1 MSFNALFIAHSA
13 DADKTKHGS
22 LIQTGT
28 YKLFTVVVKNQEE
41 ALEVCKDTVNE
52 EHIDAVLL
60 CPGFTHADIAGIVK
74 AAGDNVSVSVARG
87 DGPSNM
93 IAQAAR
99 KREGL

>member
-13 DADKTKHGS
+13 DADKTKHRS

-41 ALEVCKDTVNE
+41 AVEVCKEMVKE

-60 CPGFTHADIAGIVK
+60 CPGFTHADVAGIVK
-74 AAGDNVSVSVARG
+74 AAGDKVSVSVARG
-87 DGPSNM
+87 DGPSNR
-93 IAQAAR
+93 ISLEAR